1 MDKNKRGKYVGVLG
15 TIVAHAALLALLIFI
30 SFTIPHNDD
39 EGGVPVMMGDVE
51 SAQEGADNSLVDV
64 DILPEEAAAQP
75 AAAPSTPEAP
85 KEEPI
90 ITQETEKSVE
100 VKKTKAKVEKTTP
113 KAKPVETP
121 KKAEKSEAEIAAEK
135 KRLAEAKAEAERKA
149 AEAKAEAERKA
160 AAEAASKRVAGAF
173 GKGNKMG
180 NSSGT
185 SDSGTG
191 KEGSK
196 NGNSTTGAK
205 SGVGGTGASF
215 NLGGRSLGSG
225 GLPRPSYSGQEEG
238 KVVVSIVVNP
248 AGKVIDASIN
258 IGQTNTVSTT
268 LRKAA
273 LEAARKA
280 SFNEV
285 SGVNNQSG
293 TITYYF
299 TLK

>member
-30 SFTIPHNDD
+30 CITVPLNDD
-39 EGGVPVMMGDVE
+39 EGGVPVMMGDTE
-51 SAQEGADNSLVDV
+51 MAQEGADGSLVDV
-64 DILPEEAAAQP
+64 DILPEEAEA
-75 AAAPSTPEAP
+75 AAAPSTPESP
-85 KEEPI
+85 REEPI
-90 ITQETEKSVE
+90 ITQETEKTVE
-100 VKKTKAKVEKTTP
+100 VKTTKAKVGKTTP

-121 KKAEKSEAEIAAEK
+121 KKTEKSEAEIAAEK

-173 GKGNKMG
+173 GKGNQMG

-185 SDSGTG
+185 SASGTG

-196 NGNSTTGAK
+196 DGNSTSGAK
-205 SGVGGTGASF
+205 SGVGGYGTF
-215 NLGGRSLGSG
+215 NLGGRSLGEG
-225 GLPRPSYSGQEEG
+225 GLPRPTYNVQDEG

-248 AGKVIDASIN
+248 AGRVIDANIN
-258 IGQTNTVSTT
+258 ISQTNTVNTT

-273 LEAARKA
+273 LEAAKKA
-280 SFNEV
+280 RFNEV
-285 SGVNNQSG
+285 TGVNNQSG
-293 TITYYF
+293 TITYF
-299 TLK
+299 FKLK

>member
-30 SFTIPHNDD
+30 SFTIPQNDD

-64 DILPEEAAAQP
+64 DILPEETEAAP
-75 AAAPSTPEAP
+75 APSTPEAP

-90 ITQETEKSVE
+90 ITQETEKTVE
-100 VKKTKAKVEKTTP
+100 IKAPKVKAEKTTP
-113 KAKPVETP
+113 KVKTEETQ
-121 KKAEKSEAEIAAEK
+121 KKVEKSEAEIAAEK

-149 AEAKAEAERKA
+149 A
-160 AAEAASKRVAGAF
+160 AEAAAKKVAGAF
-173 GKGNKMG
+173 GKGSQMG

-196 NGNSTTGAK
+196 DGNSTTGAK
-205 SGVGGTGASF
+205 SGVGGYGTF
-215 NLGGRSLGSG
+215 NLGGRSLGEG
-225 GLPRPSYSGQEEG
+225 GLPRPTYNVQEEG

-248 AGKVIDASIN
+248 AGRVIDANIN
-258 IGQTNTVSTT
+258 ISQTNTVNTS

-273 LEAARKA
+273 LEAAKKA
-280 SFNEV
+280 RFNEV
-285 SGVNNQSG
+285 TGVNNQSG

-299 TLK
+299 KLK